1 MLMCLSSLGALLA
14 EALQCTYM
22 RLCCQLQRSRGSAGE
37 KNAALSTAAVTTTTT
52 MTSGTLTKRR
62 HGAGNGVSQTVR
74 MIDIVRLLMQQLSG
88 PNAARAKLELL
99 QLYRVDFFMDLN
111 SIGTTVKVLA
121 QLQ

>member
-22 RLCCQLQRSRGSAGE
+22 RLCCQLQRSRGSGGE
-37 KNAALSTAAVTTTTT
+37 KNAALSTTTTA
-52 MTSGTLTKRR
+52 GTLTKRR

-74 MIDIVRLLMQQLSG
+74 MIDIIRLLMQQLPG
-88 PNAARAKLELL
+88 PNAAQQKLEVQ

-111 SIGTTVKVLA
+111 SIAAPVKVLA